1 MRRSEL
7 SENNRIASSRLRL
20 FRRLCHR
27 DPHNTAFCRELQ
39 HLAARLVP
47 RNSTAGL
54 WTETAAR
61 WPQGL
66 HKAPARKNSLED
78 LKVEAFAGSQGEA
91 ANYSMM
97 ASVENPLLGASPT
110 ADISQAEPLQAPGT
124 ERWHLIS
131 WQNRSVVSWGGRV
144 KPVLW

>member
-7 SENNRIASSRLRL
+7 SESSHVASSRLRL

-27 DPHNTAFCRELQ
+27 GHHNTAFCRELQ
-39 HLAARLVP
+39 QLASRLAP
-47 RNSTAGL
+47 RNATAGL
-54 WTETAAR
+54 WTEAAAR

-78 LKVEAFAGSQGEA
+78 LKVEVFAGSQGEA

-97 ASVENPLLGASPT
+97 ASVESPLLGASPAT
-110 ADISQAEPLQAPGT
+110 DISQAEPLHAPGT
-124 ERWHLIS
+124 ERWLLIS
-131 WQNRSVVSWGGRV
+131 WAKQEQG
-144 KPVLW
+144 